1 VTDEAP
7 EEGAAAIP
15 RGRLT
20 PRGDGAGT
28 VNARILALGAAGFS
42 RAEIAANLECSREEL
57 ANWTRRYR
65 TLAKA
70 LARAR
75 DLELAWWEAR
85 GREGVENGKL
95 NATLWSK
102 AMAGRFPDEGY
113 GERGADRSK
122 REAPTPGRRRPLT
135 PRDRAKAVRLLLAES
150 GPPSAEPDTPIDSK
164 GEPR

>member
-1 VTDEAP
+1 MTDEAP

-15 RGRLT
+15 CGRLT
-20 PRGDGAGT
+20 PRRDGVRA
-28 VNARILALGAAGFS
+28 VNARIMALGAAGFS

-57 ANWTRRYR
+57 AKWTSGYP
-65 TLAKA
+65 TLAGA

-85 GREGVENGKL
+85 GREGVESGKL

-102 AMAGRFPDEGY
+102 AMAGRFADEGY
-113 GERGADRSK
+113 GERVSDRRM
-122 REAPTPGRRRPLT
+122 REGPAPGRRRPLT
-135 PRDRAKAVRLLLAES
+135 HRDRAKAVRLLLAES
-150 GPPSAEPDTPIDSK
+150 GPPSTEPDTPDNK